1 MPLFGAFSFVAIVLP
16 KLPRFRGGGGFYGGS
31 RMPVPYRE
39 KTAGLSKR
47 WELYAVKAQNSP

>member
-16 KLPRFRGGGGFYGGS
+16 KLRIFRRGGGFYGGS

-39 KTAGLSKR
+39 KTAGLSNR